1 MSFEPSRKLWV
12 MQKGRMGLESICDDV
27 LRATLDDG
35 FPWCLEIYI
44 SIQHFNFAVER
55 EKAPNDEKCLEDSV
69 IKK

>member
-1 MSFEPSRKLWV
+1 

-35 FPWCLEIYI
+35 FSWCLEIYV

-55 EKAPNDEKCLEDSV
+55 EKAPNDEKDLDSV

>member
-12 MQKGRMGLESICDDV
+12 MQKGRMELESICDDV

-35 FPWCLEIYI
+35 FPWCLEIHI
-44 SIQHFNFAVER
+44 FIQHFNFAVER
-55 EKAPNDEKCLEDSV
+55 EKAPKDEKDLDSI